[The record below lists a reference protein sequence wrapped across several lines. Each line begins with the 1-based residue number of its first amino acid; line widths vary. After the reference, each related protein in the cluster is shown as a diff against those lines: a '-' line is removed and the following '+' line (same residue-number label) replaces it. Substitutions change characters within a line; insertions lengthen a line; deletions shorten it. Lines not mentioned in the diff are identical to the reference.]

1 MTGAEEDLCLCREA
15 EEKLSKCQAEYRNI
29 KDKCPKEDFASLISE
44 NERAQAALGA
54 DESFTE
60 FLRRHFKSVLVSE
73 AYGEFRLDLRGLSEK
88 YPETREDV
96 ETLLKKYAAAD
107 GGRAFDLAA
116 AQLEF
121 KRIEDARKSL
131 KAERE
136 AIESRKKA
144 YEDNERKKRTS
155 SRTENIIG
163 NGSSSRDKRPSA
175 SKV

>member
-1 MTGAEEDLCLCREA
+1 MTGAEEDLALCREA

-96 ETLLKKYAAAD
+96 ETLLKNTPRRTA
-107 GGRAFDLAA
+107 G
-116 AQLEF
+116 
-121 KRIEDARKSL
+121 ARL
-131 KAERE
+131 T
-136 AIESRKKA
+136 SRRRSW
-144 YEDNERKKRTS
+144 NS
-155 SRTENIIG
+155 S
-163 NGSSSRDKRPSA
+163 GSKTPA
-175 SKV
+175 KV